1 MAKSIL
7 HLGVLHCLFPSPCFP
22 PKWALLTRK
31 FSIVFPVIAASLNMI
46 NRCCCVWYIY
56 IFDCCFAIPWA
67 RLVHL
72 HGSSLMLRFH
82 RMILSYQRQKSFLYH
97 QNGRLSR
104 GASRPFSAVSQPP
117 SASPIA
123 ALLTITT
130 YSNAALQPFV
140 DFCSGRASYYAFVEL
155 SCLLKERN
163 DLAVT
168 KSGARHQTMRVGRR

>member
-1 MAKSIL
+1 MRGGKIHPASR
-7 HLGVLHCLFPSPCFP
+7 CLTLSFHFTLISSKMGASHERF
-22 PKWALLTRK
+22 LTVVP
-31 FSIVFPVIAASLNMI
+31 IIAASLNMT

-56 IFDCCFAIPWA
+56 IFDCCFAILWA

-130 YSNAALQPFV
+130 YPNDPLCISVRLTWL
-140 DFCSGRASYYAFVEL
+140 EL
-155 SCLLKERN
+155 SMMQITNCSVLSMIGIVGLLPN
-163 DLAVT
+163 
-168 KSGARHQTMRVGRR
+168 